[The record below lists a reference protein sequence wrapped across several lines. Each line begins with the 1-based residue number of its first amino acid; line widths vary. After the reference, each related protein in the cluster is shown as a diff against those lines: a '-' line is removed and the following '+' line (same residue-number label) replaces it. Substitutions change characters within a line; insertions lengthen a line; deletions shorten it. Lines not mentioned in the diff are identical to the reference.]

1 MKKNKKRIK
10 KVNNSKVVIIFS
22 FLLIIVMLLYTVLNS
37 QMLNSKNITING
49 NKYIKSEDIIKILDI
64 KDDKNIFRYNINN
77 MEKILLSNKYID
89 KIKIKRKLPNTLSIN
104 ITEKDIVA
112 NLYNG
117 EVYCYIDKN
126 GTFIDKFD
134 EDNKDD
140 NIIKVN
146 IDYNLDNLQNI
157 NFDNKE
163 NEKSLL
169 SLIDYIKEES
179 IYKKIKSIDMTNA
192 NTINIYTKDD
202 VHVLL
207 NKGEELKYNVS
218 RLAAILSDLQNKNQI
233 GGELDLSTGKYALY
247 RH

>member
-49 NKYIKSEDIIKILDI
+49 NKYIKSDDIIKILDI

-104 ITEKDIVA
+104 ISEKDIVA

-117 EVYCYIDKN
+117 QVYCYIDKN

-134 EDNKDD
+134 EDNKDY

-146 IDYNLDNLQNI
+146 IDYNLDNSQTI

-218 RLAAILSDLQNKNQI
+218 RLASILSDLQNKNQI

>member
-37 QMLNSKNITING
+37 QMLNSKNIEING
-49 NKYIKSEDIIKILDI
+49 SKYVKSEDIIKILDI

-202 VHVLL
+202 IHVLL

-218 RLAAILSDLQNKNQI
+218 RLASILSDLQNKNQI

>member
-146 IDYNLDNLQNI
+146 IDYSLDNLQNI

-169 SLIDYIKEES
+169 SLIDYIKKES
-179 IYKKIKSIDMTNA
+179 VYKKIKSIDMTNA

>member
-1 MKKNKKRIK
+1 MKKNKKKIK

-22 FLLIIVMLLYTVLNS
+22 FLLIIVILLYTVLNS
-37 QMLNSKNITING
+37 QMLNSKNIEIQG
-49 NKYIKSEDIIKILDI
+49 NKYVESDEIIKILDI

-77 MEKILLSNKYID
+77 MEKILLTNNYID
-89 KIKIKRKLPNTLSIN
+89 KVKIKRKLPNTLSIN
-104 ITEKDIVA
+104 IIEKEIAA

-117 EVYCYIDKN
+117 NINCYIDKN

-134 EDNKDD
+134 KDNKDN

-146 IDYNLDNLQNI
+146 INYNLINSQNI
-157 NFDNKE
+157 KFNNKE

-169 SLIDYIKEES
+169 YLLEYIKEES

-202 VHVLL
+202 INIFL
-207 NKGEELKYNVS
+207 NKDEELKYNISRVS
-218 RLAAILSDLQNKNQI
+218 TILSDLQNKNQN

-247 RH
+247 RK

>member
-1 MKKNKKRIK
+1 MKKNKKRTK

-22 FLLIIVMLLYTVLNS
+22 FLLIIVIILYTVLNS
-37 QMLNSKNITING
+37 QMLNSKNVEING
-49 NKYIKSEDIIKILDI
+49 NKYVKSEDIIKILDI

-77 MEKILLSNKYID
+77 MERILLSNKYID

-179 IYKKIKSIDMTNA
+179 VYKKIKSIDMTNA

>member
-22 FLLIIVMLLYTVLNS
+22 FLLIIVIILYTVLNS
-37 QMLNSKNITING
+37 QMLNSKNVEING
-49 NKYIKSEDIIKILDI
+49 NKYVKSEDIIKILDI

>member
-1 MKKNKKRIK
+1 MKKNKKRIN
-10 KVNNSKVVIIFS
+10 KVNNSKVVVIFS
-22 FLLIIVMLLYTVLNS
+22 FLLIIVILLYTVLNS
-37 QMLNSKNITING
+37 QMLNSKNIEIKG
-49 NKYIKSEDIIKILDI
+49 NKYVKSEDIIKILDI

-77 MEKILLSNKYID
+77 MEKILLTNNYID
-89 KIKIKRKLPNTLSIN
+89 KVKIKRKLPNTLSIN
-104 ITEKDIVA
+104 IIEKEIAA

-117 EVYCYIDKN
+117 NIYCYIDKN

-134 EDNKDD
+134 KDNKDN

-146 IDYNLDNLQNI
+146 INYNLINSQNI
-157 NFDNKE
+157 KFNNKE

-169 SLIDYIKEES
+169 YLLEYIKEES

-202 VHVLL
+202 INIFL
-207 NKGEELKYNVS
+207 NKDEELKYNIS
-218 RLAAILSDLQNKNQI
+218 RVATILSDLQNKNQN

-247 RH
+247 RK

>member
-1 MKKNKKRIK
+1 MKKNKKRIN
-10 KVNNSKVVIIFS
+10 KVNNSKVVVIFS
-22 FLLIIVMLLYTVLNS
+22 FLLIIVILLYTVLNS
-37 QMLNSKNITING
+37 QMLNSKNIEIKG
-49 NKYIKSEDIIKILDI
+49 NKYVKSEDIIKILDI

-77 MEKILLSNKYID
+77 MEKILLTNNYID
-89 KIKIKRKLPNTLSIN
+89 KVKIKRKLPNTLSIN
-104 ITEKDIVA
+104 IIEKEIAA

-117 EVYCYIDKN
+117 NIYCYIDKN

-134 EDNKDD
+134 KDNKDN

-146 IDYNLDNLQNI
+146 INYNLINSQNI
-157 NFDNKE
+157 KFNNKE

-169 SLIDYIKEES
+169 YLLEYIKEES

-202 VHVLL
+202 INIFL
-207 NKGEELKYNVS
+207 NKDEELKYNISRVS
-218 RLAAILSDLQNKNQI
+218 TILSDLQNKNQN

-247 RH
+247 RK

>member
-37 QMLNSKNITING
+37 QMLNSKNIEIKG
-49 NKYIKSEDIIKILDI
+49 NKYVKSEDIIKILDI

-117 EVYCYIDKN
+117 EEYCYIDKEGN
-126 GTFIDKFD
+126 FIDEID
-134 EDNKDD
+134 ENNKVL
-140 NIIKVN
+140 IGG
-146 IDYNLDNLQNI
+146 
-157 NFDNKE
+157 
-163 NEKSLL
+163 KS
-169 SLIDYIKEES
+169 
-179 IYKKIKSIDMTNA
+179 KKIKMDKVK
-192 NTINIYTKDD
+192 TK
-202 VHVLL
+202 
-207 NKGEELKYNVS
+207 EL
-218 RLAAILSDLQNKNQI
+218 
-233 GGELDLSTGKYALY
+233 
-247 RH
+247 

>member
-49 NKYIKSEDIIKILDI
+49 NKYIKSEYIIKILDI

-89 KIKIKRKLPNTLSIN
+89 KIKIQRKLPNTLSIN

-117 EVYCYIDKN
+117 EIYCYIDKN
-126 GTFIDKFD
+126 GTFIDKFG

-169 SLIDYIKEES
+169 SLIDYIKKES
-179 IYKKIKSIDMTNA
+179 VYKKIKSIDMTNA

>member
-1 MKKNKKRIK
+1 MKKNKKKIK

-22 FLLIIVMLLYTVLNS
+22 FLLIIVILLYTVLNS
-37 QMLNSKNITING
+37 QMLNSKNIEIKG
-49 NKYIKSEDIIKILDI
+49 NKYVKSEDIIKILDI

-77 MEKILLSNKYID
+77 MEKILLTNNYID
-89 KIKIKRKLPNTLSIN
+89 KVKIKRKLPNTLSIN
-104 ITEKDIVA
+104 IIEKEIAA

-117 EVYCYIDKN
+117 NIYCYIDKN

-134 EDNKDD
+134 KDNKDN

-146 IDYNLDNLQNI
+146 INYNLINSQNI
-157 NFDNKE
+157 KFNNKE

-169 SLIDYIKEES
+169 YLLEYIKEES

-202 VHVLL
+202 INIFL
-207 NKGEELKYNVS
+207 NKDEELKYNISRVS
-218 RLAAILSDLQNKNQI
+218 TILSDLQNKNQN

-247 RH
+247 RK

>member
-37 QMLNSKNITING
+37 QMLNSKNIEING
-49 NKYIKSEDIIKILDI
+49 SKYVKSEDIIKILDI